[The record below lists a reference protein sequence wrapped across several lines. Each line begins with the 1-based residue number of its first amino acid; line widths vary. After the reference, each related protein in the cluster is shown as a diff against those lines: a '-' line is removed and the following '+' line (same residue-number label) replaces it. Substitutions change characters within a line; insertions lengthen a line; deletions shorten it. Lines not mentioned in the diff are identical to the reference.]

1 MENLNENLIININ
14 AGSRRFA
21 MMEECLADVIDGKN
35 VPGALETFRK
45 LFNLEL
51 KPTKLRRISLVE
63 ANDKPFFACHV
74 MPTVEHLEN
83 IVKTGVDPNAER
95 QYMVLEEC
103 ELEIDSKLID
113 RADLTPRELMAI
125 ILHEAGHTLSDARM
139 VAPRSLLQSI
149 LNHATSGVT
158 AGIGHAFGSLLAG
171 GPVSFYSAGFGLL
184 VCSLM
189 GLYDRGLAY
198 WKKVGIEKEADSLAF
213 KAGYGHDLVQAIDK
227 MLTVGMDGAT
237 APSTTIMDLRKM
249 GQWSLSNII
258 NLRNRQ
264 NHIIRLLKAQIKDE
278 ESPAARE
285 LLQRQLDALEAN
297 LKNRRK
303 GISMSQRIAMAEQ
316 STELN
321 ESIRTFIE
329 IHSKGFSTLEI
340 EEIEIEIGRIETSED
355 KLYLVQRIH
364 KDIKIAN
371 KALLKLRGSSR
382 MVDEVRADEIRD
394 YIKELKK
401 LVPRIKAVKTDYA
414 PYNIVIH
421 NPKGDYEDDPQ

>member
-1 MENLNENLIININ
+1 MENLNESLIININ

-21 MMEECLADVIDGKN
+21 MMEECLADVISGRN
-35 VPGALETFRK
+35 VTGGLEEFRK

-51 KPTKLRRISLVE
+51 KPTRLRKVTLVE

-74 MPTVEHLEN
+74 MPTLEHLEK
-83 IVKTGVDPNAER
+83 IVQMGLNPKAEK
-95 QYMVLEEC
+95 QHIILEEC

-113 RADLTPRELMAI
+113 KADLNARELLAI
-125 ILHEAGHTLSDARM
+125 ILHEAGHTLSDAKLI
-139 VAPRSLLQSI
+139 APRSLLHSI
-149 LNHATSGVT
+149 LGPT
-158 AGIGHAFGSLLAG
+158 LAG
-171 GPVSFYSAGFGLL
+171 AGVGAAHAIGTIALGGSVSFYSGGLGLL
-184 VCSLM
+184 ACALM
-189 GLYDRGLAY
+189 GLYDRGMSY

-213 KAGYGHDLVQAIDK
+213 KAGYGVDLVQAIDR
-227 MLTVGMDGAT
+227 MLSCGIDGAM
-237 APSTTIMDLRKM
+237 APSTSIIDLRKM
-249 GQWSLSNII
+249 GQWSLSNIL
-258 NLRNRQ
+258 NLRSRQ
-264 NHIIRLLKAQIKDE
+264 NHIIKLLRAQIKDE

-297 LKNRRK
+297 VKNHRK
-303 GISMSQRIAMAEQ
+303 GINMTQRIAMAEQ

-329 IHSKGFSTLEI
+329 VHSKGFSRLELD
-340 EEIEIEIGRIETSED
+340 EIEIEIGRIETSDD

-364 KDIKIAN
+364 KDIMIAN
-371 KALLKLRGSSR
+371 KALQKLKGSSR

-401 LVPRIKAVKTDYA
+401 LVPRIKAIKTEIL

-421 NPKGDYEDDPQ
+421 NPKGDYEDDLQ